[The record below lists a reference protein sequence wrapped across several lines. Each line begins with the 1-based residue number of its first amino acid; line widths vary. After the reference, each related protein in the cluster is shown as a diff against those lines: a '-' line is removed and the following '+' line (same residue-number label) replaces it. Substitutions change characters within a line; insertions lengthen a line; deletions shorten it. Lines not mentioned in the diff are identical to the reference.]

1 MLYPIG
7 IQNFEKLRRGGFA
20 YVDKTQYVYEL
31 ASTGCYYFLGR
42 PRRFGKS
49 LLTSTLRYYFEG
61 RKELFK
67 DLALE
72 QLEKDWTVHPVLHLD
87 LNTGKYDSLDAL
99 RAQLNSH
106 LEMWEALYGDKYKAR
121 TPDERFRQVIN
132 LAYEKTQ
139 QSVVVLVDEYDK
151 PLLQN
156 FDNPKLQDELRS
168 ELKAFYS
175 VLKTQ
180 DRYIRFAFLTGVT
193 KFGKVSVFS
202 DLNNLEDISMSKRY
216 ATLCGITEA
225 EMHQYFEPSLHELA
239 EENEMTYEEACET
252 LKTRYDG
259 YHFEYNTAGVY
270 NPFSLLN
277 TLKEKAFKDY
287 WVETGTPTFLV
298 QLLQGCGYDL
308 ARLQESEVQSSVL
321 MSVDSVR
328 TNPLPL
334 IYQSGYLTIRGY
346 DKLFDV
352 YRLGFPN
359 KEVERGFVDFLIPYY
374 IQMRRGCTE
383 FSVQE
388 FVREVYGGK
397 ADGFMSRLQTLFA
410 GMNYQIMGEMEKYFH
425 NALFLIFRLMGIYT
439 EVEYVSAKGRADIVL
454 KTQDYI
460 YIIECKL
467 DDTVASALQ
476 QIEDK
481 GYAAPFAHDPRKLFK
496 IGVSFSSEQHG
507 IAEWRVE

>member
-1 MLYPIG
+1 MKYPIG
-7 IQNFEKLRRGGFA
+7 IQDFGDLRRKGFA
-20 YVDKTQYVYEL
+20 YVDKTRFVYEL
-31 ASTGCYYFLGR
+31 ADTGKYYFLGR

-49 LLTSTLRYYFEG
+49 LLVTTMEAYFLG
-61 RKELFK
+61 KKELFK
-67 DLALE
+67 GLAIE

-99 RAQLNSH
+99 RAQLNRH
-106 LEMWEALYGDKYKAR
+106 LERWEALYGDKYKTR
-121 TPDERFRQVIN
+121 TPDERFFQIIKLACDKTGQQVVI
-132 LAYEKTQ
+132 LI
-139 QSVVVLVDEYDK
+139 DEYDK

-156 FDNPKLQDELRS
+156 FDNPRLQDELRA

-180 DRYIRFAFLTGVT
+180 DKYIRFAFLTGVT

-202 DLNNLEDISMSKRY
+202 DLNNLEDISMSRRY
-216 ATLCGITEA
+216 AEICGITEA
-225 EMHQYFEPSLHELA
+225 EMHQYFESSLHELA
-239 EENEMTYEEACET
+239 DANDMTYEEVCVE
-252 LKTRYDG
+252 LKQRYDG

-287 WVETGTPTFLV
+287 WIETGTPTFLV
-298 QLLQGCGYDL
+298 QLLQDCRYDL
-308 ARLQESEVQSSVL
+308 TRLQDNEVESSVL
-321 MSVDSVR
+321 VSVDSIR

-346 DKLFDV
+346 DKEFRT

-359 KEVERGFVDFLIPYY
+359 KEVESGFISFLLPYY
-374 IQMRRGCTE
+374 MQEEKRSE
-383 FSVQE
+383 FSVWE
-388 FVREVYGGK
+388 FVREVRRGETES
-397 ADGFMSRLQTLFA
+397 FMERLQALFA
-410 GMNYQIMGEMEKYFH
+410 SMNYQIMGEMEKYFH
-425 NALFLIFRLMGIYT
+425 NSLFLIFKMMGLYT
-439 EVEYVSAKGRADIVL
+439 EVEYVSAKGRADIVV

-467 DDTVASALQ
+467 DDTVAAALQ

-481 GYAAPFAHDPRKLFK
+481 GYAAPFAKDPRKLFR
-496 IGVSFSSEQHG
+496 IGISFSSEERG
-507 IAEWRVE
+507 MTEWKIE